1 MTEPQSPPREL
12 AFVPAFGIQ
21 PERVEWLLD
30 PWIPRRSLTL
40 LAGREGLGKS
50 TIAVDIAARATRGE
64 LDNREPL
71 RVLYLAT
78 EDSRSMTVVPRLTAA
93 GADLNRVGFL
103 DVTQGEY
110 TGALSLPHDFP
121 VLADLV
127 AAEGIGLVIL
137 DAAKSAMS
145 SNLNDHRDDDVRR
158 FLEPMTKIADDLDV
172 AFLALVHIGKRGG
185 SDSGLSILGSI
196 AWSQVARSVLS
207 VARDD
212 DNGALVV
219 TNTKGNLAAREL
231 SLKAR
236 VTSAPVPLNDGT
248 ETSVGRLE
256 WLGESTRSYRDVM
269 ADHDQDDD
277 RSEIESV
284 VLDYLEAQ
292 GGSAPAGEV
301 LKATRDAGLS
311 DNAVKKARRRIGV
324 KTTKAGM
331 GAGWVWTI
339 DAPKVPED
347 SEGAHTNA
355 RESSAPS
362 REPSHHPDD
371 SPTLY
376 AVPDA
381 LSARSAV
388 LAMLSPEYALDAQT
402 VAGGLPKAQRGD
414 VRELLDALVDD
425 GAVIFDERGRYILAV
440 S

>member
-1 MTEPQSPPREL
+1 MSDQQLPPREL

-21 PERVEWLLD
+21 PERVEWLMD
-30 PWIPRRSLTL
+30 AWMPRRSLTL

-64 LDNREPL
+64 LDNGQPL

-103 DVTQGEY
+103 DVSLGEY
-110 TGALSLPHDFP
+110 SGALSLPHDFP
-121 VLADLV
+121 ALADLIV
-127 AAEGIGLVIL
+127 AEGIGLVIL

-145 SNLNDHRDDDVRR
+145 SKLNDHRDDDVRR
-158 FLEPMTKIADDLDV
+158 FLEPMTKIADDHDV

-185 SDSGLSILGSI
+185 ADSGLSILGSI

-219 TNTKGNLAAREL
+219 TNTKGNLSDREL

-236 VTSAPVPLNDGT
+236 ITSAAVPLNDGT
-248 ETSVGRLE
+248 ETTAGRLE
-256 WLGESTRSYRDVM
+256 WLGESSRSYRDVM
-269 ADHDQDDD
+269 ADHDQEDD

-292 GGSAPAGEV
+292 GGSAPAGDV
-301 LKATRDAGLS
+301 LNASRAAGLS

-347 SEGAHTNA
+347 SKGAYTNA
-355 RESSAPS
+355 RESSTPS
-362 REPSHHPDD
+362 REPSHHFDD
-371 SPTLY
+371 SPPLY

-381 LSARSAV
+381 HSARSAV
-388 LAMLSPEYALDAQT
+388 LAMLSPEYALDART

-414 VRELLDALVDD
+414 VPALLDALVDD
-425 GAVIFDERGRYILAV
+425 GAAMLDERGRYVLAA